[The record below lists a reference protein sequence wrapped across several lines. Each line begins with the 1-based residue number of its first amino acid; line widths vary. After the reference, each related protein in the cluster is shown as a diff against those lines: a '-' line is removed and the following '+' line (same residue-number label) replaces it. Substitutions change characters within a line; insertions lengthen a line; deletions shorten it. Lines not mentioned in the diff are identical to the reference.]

1 MDLQHSFELNLA
13 QRMKIRGLE
22 LIRKKEQTL
31 EELSASKRISQPT
44 YECLKK
50 KLTEETIKLEAELK
64 SLLDNMTV
72 VAQELESQMGGLELA
87 LANLEMH
94 HATGEI
100 DDQTYENQNKAILL
114 SIDAVK
120 QEVKNIKNSLL
131 ETVLESVEK
140 EKKVPTLV
148 KAEEAQEP
156 EEEELEAQT
165 EEASVPEEPVESIRE
180 EPLENIIPTLVS
192 PSEALS
198 QQPIGQ

>member
-13 QRMKIRGLE
+13 QRMKIRELE
-22 LIRKKEQTL
+22 LIKKRQQTL
-31 EELSASKRISQPT
+31 EKLSTSERISQST
-44 YECLKK
+44 YEYLKK

-94 HATGEI
+94 YATGEI
-100 DDQTYENQNKAILL
+100 DEQTYENQNKAILL

-148 KAEEAQEP
+148 KTEEAEPEPEPQAEEA
-156 EEEELEAQT
+156 
-165 EEASVPEEPVESIRE
+165 VPEEPVESSRE

-198 QQPIGQ
+198 EQPIEQ

>member
-13 QRMKIRGLE
+13 QRMKIRELE
-22 LIRKKEQTL
+22 LIKKRQQTL
-31 EELSASKRISQPT
+31 EKLSASERISQST
-44 YECLKK
+44 YEYLKK
-50 KLTEETIKLEAELK
+50 KLTEETINLEAELK

-94 HATGEI
+94 YATGEI
-100 DDQTYENQNKAILL
+100 DEQTYENQNKAILL

-148 KAEEAQEP
+148 KTEEAEPEPEPQAEEA
-156 EEEELEAQT
+156 
-165 EEASVPEEPVESIRE
+165 VPEEPVESSRE

-198 QQPIGQ
+198 EQPIEQ